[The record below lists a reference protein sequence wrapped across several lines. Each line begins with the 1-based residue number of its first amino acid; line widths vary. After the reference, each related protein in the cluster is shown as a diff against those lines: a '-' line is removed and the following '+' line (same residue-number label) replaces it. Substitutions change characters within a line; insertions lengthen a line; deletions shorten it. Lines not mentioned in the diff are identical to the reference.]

1 VECDWWIQA
10 CEDLKVVGDFGDG
23 HGFGVW
29 KDDVVIDDKSGCNPC
44 QC

>member
-1 VECDWWIQA
+1 ME
-10 CEDLKVVGDFGDG
+10 EFFGDFGDG

-29 KDDVVIDDKSGCNPC
+29 KNDVVINDKSGCNPC